1 MKANKN
7 IRLVY
12 KVLVFIGILLLP
24 LIYIVGFEVMVYDE
38 KDKHIGKKF
47 VFDEPMVR
55 ISNIPDHLAGDH
67 ISEKYGSMILS
78 KPEWGS
84 HDSEDVNNIN
94 VDEVPCGELFTVIGA
109 FRERRYGV
117 LIKAFGP
124 ASSYFLVESNKY
136 KQTVIE
142 RGSYDSYAHEYSN
155 SFAGAGCSDT
165 E

>member
-1 MKANKN
+1 MKPKKN
-7 IRLVY
+7 IRLAY
-12 KVLVFIGILLLP
+12 KVLVSIGVLLLP

-38 KDKHIGKKF
+38 NDKHLGKNF
-47 VFDEPMVR
+47 VFDEPMVH

-78 KPEWGS
+78 KLEWES
-84 HDSEDVNNIN
+84 HDSEYVNNIN

-109 FRERRYGV
+109 FREQRYGV

-142 RGSYDSYAHEYSN
+142 RGSYDSHAHEYSN
-155 SFAGAGCSDT
+155 SFTGAGFTGT